1 MGSLQWKLEQRFCPS
16 IDSTLIAAIVG
27 DYPDFESCFEIL
39 SSLEKE
45 ADAERDF
52 ENEISSG
59 NSSSNLRNSSSG
71 EPGDGSTTSI
81 EYSTYSPSVE
91 DELDYYSSAYTTDYE
106 DYEYPKGNTEFLKN
120 MFPMI
125 PESRVNNLLREKDN
139 NVEMVV
145 DVILNEMYL
154 QTEQDDDFSYSRSTS
169 TLISNSDADNSLL
182 TDVRNKYRK
191 KKRRKS
197 QRKQNIIFQNN
208 GHRLNSNNSSSS
220 SSSSSSSTSSY
231 WTSSRNPESRN
242 ELIDDNKLCQLMEIF
257 PNHNFESIKQTLVN
271 CNGEVQN
278 ATEILSSGDL
288 NDSKKQIIKLISHTS
303 EHQDTHLQNKE
314 RRGSITNDSNSY
326 EMPTNKIYDDD
337 EIEDYEDDHD
347 PDHCQEE
354 VFKCFKKRDESFKKA
369 AQSYRKGQGS
379 VASYHS
385 EEGWRFDAE
394 MKKWKLRAARSL
406 VKKHSEKTQYEYVL
420 DLHGC
425 FVTEAI
431 IIVKEWLN
439 DWYPKRTRSASQMKP
454 SQMKPLKI
462 ITGKGNHSP
471 NGVAKLPN
479 AINKFLIGDNWN
491 ITKHTGH
498 VLVHGLKK

>member
-182 TDVRNKYRK
+182 TDVRNK
-191 KKRRKS
+191 
-197 QRKQNIIFQNN
+197 
-208 GHRLNSNNSSSS
+208 
-220 SSSSSSSTSSY
+220 
-231 WTSSRNPESRN
+231 NPESQN

-288 NDSKKQIIKLISHTS
+288 NDSKKQIKVIKLISHTS

-314 RRGSITNDSNSY
+314 RRGSITNDSNK
-326 EMPTNKIYDDD
+326 EA
-337 EIEDYEDDHD
+337 
-347 PDHCQEE
+347 
-354 VFKCFKKRDESFKKA
+354 FKCFKKRDESFKKA
-369 AQSYRKGQGS
+369 AQSYRRGQGS